1 MDYEQKYNNIINA
14 LQSLIANGK
23 KQGHIII
30 RIEDVEN
37 AIPEL
42 KELEGEKKSVYK
54 AESKFHEGDWIR
66 LDTCVSQIKS
76 IKDEGYYFD
85 DGFAFS
91 TEFVDK
97 YYHLWTINDAKE
109 GDVLASKDGYEILI
123 FKKLDSHTCFSSY
136 YNINRRKEIGW
147 YNRSFIP
154 ATKEQRNTLFG
165 KMREEGYKW
174 DAEKKELKKIGLH
187 IGDWIT
193 FYGGT
198 PFKIVKIEQE
208 LNGTLDYLLVQQ
220 DGHDSYFNKK
230 YVDENAIL
238 WTIHDA
244 KPGDVLVDVYG
255 NTGIFQKNNDFD
267 WTSYCS
273 LGVNGGFQNFQVEH
287 ENDKTKP
294 ATEEQRDN
302 LMKAVAKAGCV
313 WDDEKKHLYM
323 IIP

>member
-1 MDYEQKYNNIINA
+1 MDYEKKYNNIVDT
-14 LQSLIANGK
+14 LQSLIADGK

-30 RIEDVEN
+30 RIDDIEN

-42 KELEGEKKSVYK
+42 KELEGEKKPVYK
-54 AESKFHEGDWIR
+54 AESKFE
-66 LDTCVSQIKS
+66 V
-76 IKDEGYYFD
+76 
-85 DGFAFS
+85 
-91 TEFVDK
+91 
-97 YYHLWTINDAKE
+97 
-109 GDVLASKDGYEILI
+109 
-123 FKKLDSHTCFSSY
+123 
-136 YNINRRKEIGW
+136 
-147 YNRSFIP
+147 
-154 ATKEQRNTLFG
+154 
-165 KMREEGYKW
+165 
-174 DAEKKELKKIGLH
+174 
-187 IGDWIT
+187 GDWIT

-208 LNGTLDYLLVQQ
+208 SNGTLDYLLVRQ

-230 YVDENAIL
+230 CVDENARL

-273 LGVNGGFQNFQVEH
+273 LGVNGGFQNFKTEH
-287 ENDKTKP
+287 ENDKTHP